1 MSEKSF
7 KKRKNWKTIKNH
19 IFERFKSQPPERVV
33 LVNLGLIIFDG
44 DGYSNG
50 HKSQKNNFQIY
61 LDPPQIDWKSPKRPK
76 INKINI
82 VRSLW
87 KLVWWVIG
95 VPKTLR
101 VIKCPRK
108 RSILHR
114 LGFIAQKHQFFDVF
128 VIFPKKPNFWKIF
141 DYISKT
147 VRDRAFL
154 RPFDDP

>member
-1 MSEKSF
+1 MEVGILKDIKVKKIISQFILTPHRSIENLQNGPKS
-7 KKRKNWKTIKNH
+7 IKSILSDHN
-19 IFERFKSQPPERVV
+19 
-33 LVNLGLIIFDG
+33 
-44 DGYSNG
+44 
-50 HKSQKNNFQIY
+50 
-61 LDPPQIDWKSPKRPK
+61 
-76 INKINI
+76 
-82 VRSLW
+82 
-87 KLVWWVIG
+87 LVWWVIG

-101 VIKCPRK
+101 VIKWPRK

-128 VIFPKKPNFWKIF
+128 VIFPKKPNFLKIF